1 MPPPIHPFEA
11 VIFDLDGLLLDTERL
26 ALEAGVDALASMGHA
41 VPEEVFISLVGID
54 AVEGHRILCDH
65 LGCALDAAALD
76 DAWHRAMDA
85 RMTGGVPLRPGVQAM
100 LAALDAAALPRAV
113 ATNSDTARATAKLAA
128 AGLGGRFATIV
139 GFDAVPQGK
148 PAPDVYLEAARR
160 LGADPARC
168 VALEDSDTGV
178 RAAHAAGM
186 TVVQIPDLLPSRERL
201 AHHHLGS
208 LLEAMA
214 LLGLKG

>member
-1 MPPPIHPFEA
+1 MAVALPFEA

-26 ALEAGVDALASMGHA
+26 ALAAGVEALAAMGHEVA
-41 VPEEVFISLVGID
+41 EEVFVSLIGID

-76 DAWHRAMDA
+76 AAWLQAMDA
-85 RMTGGVPLRPGVQAM
+85 RMACGVPLRPGVHAT
-100 LAALDAAALPRAV
+100 LAALDARTLPRAV
-113 ATNSDTARATAKLAA
+113 ATNSATARATAKLAA

-139 GFDAVPQGK
+139 GFDAVPRGK

-160 LGADPARC
+160 LGATPARC
-168 VALEDSDTGV
+168 LALEDSDTGV

-186 TVVQIPDLLPSRERL
+186 TVVQIPDMHPSRERL
-201 AHHHLGS
+201 AHHQAAS
-208 LLEAMA
+208 LAEALA
-214 LLGLKG
+214 LFGL